1 MKNKQNENTEHDD
14 CTTLSTI
21 EDTEDSLM
29 DILLEWDSMTKQ
41 EIKLKI
47 QELHTKHLN
56 SMNKYEMWHITREIM
71 YLKIALG
78 QLKKCRKQN
87 WNELKGRGM
96 QYDGGFM
103 FKSGTI
109 YPFGVDLNIEEDHLE
124 ILIEEFNAEL
134 SPYLDE
140 AELMLFKV
148 ALCEEI
154 FDSDDIDET

>member
-109 YPFGVDLNIEEDHLE
+109 YPFGVDLNIEEDRLE
-124 ILIEEFNAEL
+124 VLIEEFIAEL
-134 SPYLDE
+134 SPYLNE
-140 AELMLFKV
+140 AEQMLFKF

-154 FDSDDIDET
+154 FDSDDIDEN